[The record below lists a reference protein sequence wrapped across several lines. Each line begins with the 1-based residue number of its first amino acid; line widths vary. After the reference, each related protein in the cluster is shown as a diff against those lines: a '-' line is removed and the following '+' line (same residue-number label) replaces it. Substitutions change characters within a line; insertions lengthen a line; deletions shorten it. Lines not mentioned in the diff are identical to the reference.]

1 MMIIHI
7 GIQSLLV
14 LGNQLPHCYR
24 PVSHSFK
31 LHLYQLEQLR
41 KTLSQCDRKVENNY
55 WKLNAT
61 PNVKRWSNFEKEI
74 QTITLHCFPGVYA
87 GISLFNL
94 MPIFHSP
101 HRLRVH
107 LFQES
112 FTQKFALLR
121 RYSASHHCECF
132 CLDTKESFFQQS
144 ILLIFKME
152 LMSQG

>member
-24 PVSHSFK
+24 SVSHSFK

-61 PNVKRWSNFEKEI
+61 PNVKE
-74 QTITLHCFPGVYA
+74 
-87 GISLFNL
+87 
-94 MPIFHSP
+94 
-101 HRLRVH
+101 
-107 LFQES
+107 
-112 FTQKFALLR
+112 
-121 RYSASHHCECF
+121 
-132 CLDTKESFFQQS
+132 
-144 ILLIFKME
+144 ME
-152 LMSQG
+152 QF

>member
-24 PVSHSFK
+24 SVSHSFK
-31 LHLYQLEQLR
+31 LHLYQWR
-41 KTLSQCDRKVENNY
+41 WGKPS
-55 WKLNAT
+55 LNVIEKWRIT
-61 PNVKRWSNFEKEI
+61 IGSWMPPPMLKRWSNFEKEI